1 MATKEDKQLSQN
13 GSQSKQTSFF
23 IIMQSLFMKQN
34 ISKNNFEMYI
44 FAFFGLLLFSSVN
57 TQLNVTVVNKFES
70 LDLSLLLIFKRLV
83 NTNV

>member
-44 FAFFGLLLFSSVN
+44 FAFFDLILF
-57 TQLNVTVVNKFES
+57 
-70 LDLSLLLIFKRLV
+70 LI
-83 NTNV
+83 